1 MTLTHKA
8 RPAHHWQRQISKY
21 ERKLAAAKTPTQ
33 RAYALRMKH
42 AAEQSLKASR
52 QGAETVE
59 ADEVLDL
66 APSEYREV

>member
-1 MTLTHKA
+1 MLAHKVK
-8 RPAHHWQRQISKY
+8 PAHYWERQVSKY

-42 AAEQSLKASR
+42 AAEQSLKTSR

-59 ADEVLDL
+59 AEEVLDL